1 MIEHNK
7 SLTQFSYVDK
17 QGNMSDITKKC
28 PIELCKIM
36 NKVLGDNMF
45 DESLVNKDVEDIYH
59 YLIEKTYQMPDWV
72 DMSVMLND
80 KPKDKLKIAFNKFFF
95 DMINYEN
102 I

>member
-1 MIEHNK
+1 MIEHND
-7 SLTQFSYVDK
+7 SLTAFSYIDK
-17 QGNMSDITKKC
+17 KGNMIDITHKC
-28 PIELCKIM
+28 PIELCKTMKTI
-36 NKVLGDNMF
+36 LGDNMI
-45 DESLVNKDVEDIYH
+45 DESLKEKKVEDIYH
-59 YLIEKTYQMPDWV
+59 FLIEKTYQMPEWV

>member
-7 SLTQFSYVDK
+7 SYSKFWKVDDN
-17 QGNMSDITKKC
+17 GNMIDITDKC
-28 PIELCKIM
+28 PIQLCQVM
-36 NKVLGDNMF
+36 YKVLGDNMF
-45 DESLVNKDVEDIYH
+45 DESLIDKDVEDIYH
-59 YLIEKTYQMPDWV
+59 HLIEKTYQMPEWV